1 MIHWPLI
8 FHYVIGASEYQ
19 LSHCCCLKFPKMQ
32 FSLSARC
39 PSSMVIHVYMYLV
52 SIIALQYF
60 PGPHKGQVHF
70 SPMRYITI
78 HRAWRLNGFS
88 SHRPDCNWFPPFACI
103 SVCLKTKTPKTYC
116 CVQYIYVPALNQ
128 LKSCQQI
135 IFMMTCLN

>member
-1 MIHWPLI
+1 
-8 FHYVIGASEYQ
+8 
-19 LSHCCCLKFPKMQ
+19 MQ

-88 SHRPDCNWFPPFACI
+88 SHRADCNWFPPFACI

-135 IFMMTCLN
+135 IFYDDLFKLRYMHYDKYSYC